1 MIYRVSIRKG
11 LKKEQATHCKSLKD
25 AMWLAG
31 WAAFLLDIKT
41 KETLHKKEWTMWG
54 NDSCF
59 FEYDITPDKHKKDD
73 SASVRIRS
81 QLLPI
86 SLYGKNIKQ
95 IEKALTNK

>member
-11 LKKEQATHCKSLKD
+11 LNKEKATHCKSLD
-25 AMWLAG
+25 EAMWLAG
-31 WAAFLLDIKT
+31 WAAFLVDIKT
-41 KETLHKKEWTMWG
+41 KETLPKKEWTMWG

-59 FEYDITPDKHKKDD
+59 FEYDITSDKHKKDD